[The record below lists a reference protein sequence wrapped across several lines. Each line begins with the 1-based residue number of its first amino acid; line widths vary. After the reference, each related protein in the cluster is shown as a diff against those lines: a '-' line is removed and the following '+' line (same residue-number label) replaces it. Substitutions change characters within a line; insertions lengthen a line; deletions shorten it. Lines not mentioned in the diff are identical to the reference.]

1 MAKVQSLTAERMM
14 LIESNAI
21 VSGTVNTSGNLIL
34 TTKGGAS
41 FNAGYVKGADA
52 NVTQSTESVIGIT
65 RYASDSEA
73 VAGTSRSAATTPAS
87 VKAAITDRLTIYST
101 KSDTQGVVDRMGRQ
115 FIFRFLFDRVNNLDR
130 TLTFYRSYFQSFDA
144 KTLEIHLFGGGGGG
158 GGGYKP
164 VSGQNSIGGGG
175 AGGGYVCYLETV
187 ANLPAFISYQVGSGG
202 GSNDSGNG
210 VKGGDTSF
218 NGVIAH
224 GGGGGSSRA
233 STGTFSAA
241 AGGIGGTTTLPSGIE
256 VQGNASNRL
265 IWRSD
270 GNDGING
277 YGQGALGSGG
287 NGGAS
292 YYGAGGG
299 RGGTVLST
307 GGRSAGIDGTGYGS
321 GGGGAAVAQSAVSG
335 IAGANG
341 SSGAIMIDL
350 YR

>member
-21 VSGTVNTSGNLIL
+21 VAGTVNTSGNLIL

-115 FIFRFLFDRVNNLDR
+115 FIFRFLFNRVDNLD
-130 TLTFYRSYFQSFDA
+130 LNLGFYRSYFEAFNA
-144 KTLEIHLFGGGGGG
+144 KTLEIHLFGAGGGGGGAYPTASGQSSSGGGGG
-158 GGGYKP
+158 GGGY
-164 VSGQNSIGGGG
+164 I
-175 AGGGYVCYLETV
+175 CYLETV
-187 ANLPAFISYQVGSGG
+187 ANLPSLIGYRIGSGG
-202 GSNDSGNG
+202 GSNASGNG
-210 VKGGDTSF
+210 VNGGNTTF
-218 NGVIAH
+218 NGVTAN
-224 GGGGGSSRA
+224 GGGGGRTRGA
-233 STGTFSAA
+233 TNLFTAA
-241 AGGIGGTTTLPSGIE
+241 AGGAGGSTTLPSGIE
-256 VQGNASNRL
+256 VQGDASNRL

-270 GNDGING
+270 GNDGTNG
-277 YGQGALGSGG
+277 CGQGPFCFGG
-287 NGGAS
+287 NGGPS

-299 RGGTVLST
+299 RGGTVLS
-307 GGRSAGIDGTGYGS
+307 GGARHGGAPGSGYGS
-321 GGGGAAVAQSAVSG
+321 GGGGASVAQNATSG
-335 IAGANG
+335 IAGSNG
-341 SSGAIMIDL
+341 SNGAIMIDL